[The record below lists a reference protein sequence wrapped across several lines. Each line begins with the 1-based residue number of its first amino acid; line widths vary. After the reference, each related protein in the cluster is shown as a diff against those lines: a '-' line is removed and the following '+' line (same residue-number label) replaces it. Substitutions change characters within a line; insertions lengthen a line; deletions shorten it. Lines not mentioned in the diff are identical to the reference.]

1 MGTSADE
8 NEVAR
13 NTFLG
18 QAHRF
23 DAMKNAL
30 LFILG
35 VSTAVCGTP
44 GTDGHSNPSP
54 APPQTPSAANIVAGP
69 AQASAEGPRDDRAL
83 SRSRSAYDVREFG
96 AKGDGV
102 ALDTIPVNR
111 AITECNRA
119 GGGTV
124 LFPAG
129 TYRVGTI
136 ELLSNVTLSLDAG
149 SVLKGSGDMRD
160 YPPIAYT
167 SEDRNTSLIVAIGAH
182 DIAITGRG
190 TIDGNGD
197 AFAIY
202 GQAFK
207 QPDLVAAYTRQGE
220 GYHAVND
227 LPDDGPVMHT
237 ARPGIL
243 VLFLNC
249 QGIQVSDIKIVNAP
263 NWCLHAA
270 CSQDIVFSRLEIK
283 SSMLLPNSDGIDGSF
298 CRNVRISDCNIEA
311 GDDAIAFGPCAD
323 GYGSLPTEN
332 VVVENCVLSS
342 RSAAIRIG
350 WGTHSGAFNFRGF
363 LFSNI
368 VIHDSNR
375 GIGIFVRGGES
386 IENVIFSN
394 LVIGT
399 RLFRGDWWGKG
410 EPIHLSAVRA
420 DWSQG
425 PMGRIRNV
433 SFSNVI
439 IESEQG
445 IVVSGCE
452 GSTIEDVTFD
462 RISLKLRD
470 GPLVRSFGGNFDY
483 RPAADDHL
491 KVFKH
496 DIPALFGNR
505 VKNMT
510 VRHLAVDREESLPDF
525 FRYGI
530 DVENFDGL
538 VIDGLV
544 DRQFQ
549 PHGQNSK
556 VAIRLHDG
564 RNVTLSNCAAR
575 LDDSRFVAADEVEP

>member
-1 MGTSADE
+1 
-8 NEVAR
+8 V
-13 NTFLG
+13 
-18 QAHRF
+18 
-23 DAMKNAL
+23 KNAL

-44 GTDGHSNPSP
+44 DRDERSTPSL
-54 APPQTPSAANIVAGP
+54 APTQTPAASNNPADPARVTVGSLRANQAPSEHRIVC
-69 AQASAEGPRDDRAL
+69 S
-83 SRSRSAYDVREFG
+83 VREFG
-96 AKGDGV
+96 AKGDGI
-102 ALDTIPVNR
+102 ALDTASVNH
-111 AITECNRA
+111 AIIECNRA

-129 TYRVGTI
+129 IYKIGTV

-149 SVLKGSGDMRD
+149 SALKGSGDMRD
-160 YPPIAYT
+160 YPPIAYS
-167 SEDRNTSLIVAIGAH
+167 SEDRNTSLVVAIGAH

-202 GQAFK
+202 GQADKERDF
-207 QPDLVAAYTRQGE
+207 VAAYTRQGE
-220 GYHAVND
+220 GYYAVND
-227 LPDDGPVMHT
+227 LPDDGPVRHT
-237 ARPGIL
+237 DRPGIL

-283 SSMLLPNSDGIDGSF
+283 SSMLLPNSDGIDASF

-323 GYGSLPTEN
+323 GYGSRPTEN

-350 WGTHSGAFNFRGF
+350 WGAHSGVYDFRNLLFN
-363 LFSNI
+363 NI
-368 VIHDSNR
+368 VIRDSNR
-375 GIGIFVRGGES
+375 GIGIFVRASES

-394 LVIGT
+394 LVIET
-399 RLFRGDWWGKG
+399 RLFKGKWWGKA

-420 DWSQG
+420 DWSAG
-425 PMGRIRNV
+425 PMGRIKNV
-433 SFSNVI
+433 SFSNII

-452 GSTIEDVTFD
+452 DSTVEGVTFD
-462 RISLKLRD
+462 RISLKLKD

-483 RPAADDHL
+483 RPAVDDQL

-496 DIPALFGNR
+496 DIPALYGNR

-510 VRHLAVDREESLPDF
+510 VRHFAVDREGSLPDF
-525 FRYGI
+525 FRYGLE
-530 DVENFDGL
+530 VENFDGL
-538 VIDGLV
+538 VIDGFD

-549 PHGQNSK
+549 PHKQDSRA
-556 VAIRLHDG
+556 AIRLHSG
-564 RNVTLSNCAAR
+564 RKVTLSNCAAS
-575 LDDSRFVAADEVEP
+575 LEESRFVAADNVEP